1 MADEKII
8 IDLQF
13 TNNIKSTVSELQ
25 KSLSKLDADLNIK
38 ADTKQAENDVKGLQ
52 DQISK
57 TKDTSIKVN
66 ADTSQA
72 EKNIDSLKTKA
83 EGLGNIK
90 GFDNLGSS
98 VGKFGKVLGGLA
110 LGGAV
115 AGIGAV
121 VTKGAEAENA
131 LQKLS
136 ATTGVTGEELE
147 ALRKRSFDAFRAGV
161 GEDIA
166 SATQALAKA
175 DKQLGDFLKPDEV
188 DAFVQK
194 SQAIADLYDKDVS
207 EVIEKS
213 RGFIQNFGLDGQEA
227 GDLIAL
233 AMRDG
238 QNQLDDVLDTLE
250 EYPSLLSQTGASA
263 EEFVGILT
271 RGVQEGARDTDRLA
285 DAIKEAQI
293 RILAG
298 DFSDAFAGLTEGANE
313 TEKQVIDTVN
323 SILTEAQSGD
333 IDIIDAIGLSAN
345 KVSEALQAGDIDR
358 ALADQI
364 NVAVSGTLAEE
375 QGAELYGRIFGAPI
389 DEEQIRQKAQ
399 EAGQAVEESFQF
411 QGFEGLQRELE
422 ATITEIANS
431 ILPAVQ
437 PLINTL
443 TDTLIPLV
451 GEIFENLKPLIT
463 SLLSAVQPLINALG
477 SILAPIVGK
486 LGEALEPVFETL
498 AGLLEEV
505 LPPIVRLLDPILN
518 LLSPI
523 LDLLS
528 PLIVLFAE
536 LVRVAL
542 FPLIGV
548 LKLVIPPLTSLI
560 ELLVDKLEPVIK
572 IITRGFREVG
582 DALFRFF
589 GLAEN
594 EAPIKTIEELKNEVE
609 DTGEKTKETKQEF
622 EDYNKTLDATKKKN
636 KETKKSFK
644 ELGLDEIIKQLAQ
657 LKLAGD
663 DYSKSFYSAL
673 SDRALELKRANDD
686 LALSIELVK
695 AELFNKPEVSFIDTT
710 LLSTKEALTLFNK
723 DTKNNLEEVTSYYRD
738 AAGNIIGETTLL
750 RKKQGKDFE
759 LIDDSFDSFLDTIVN
774 MPDTFSETVEK
785 LKPIISDLANTFDG
799 EFAIAIQS
807 IVEFFN
813 TFDELLGNSQA
824 NNEDYLKAF
833 GELIGGLSQLTGEN
847 VELQRAAAA
856 TQVII
861 STAVA
866 VMKAY
871 GQLGPIAGIAASAVL
886 AGIGAAQLATIY
898 GAEEGVIGLNSNYNT
913 KPKGKDNIPFLLAEG
928 ESVMTAK
935 ETQKNKELFEAIRK
949 DPNNGAEEWFNNNI
963 APNLT
968 NIGVRLE
975 PVESFNNVN
984 HSNAIVSELKALRR
998 ENSSLKDALK
1008 DARKIEYYPSE
1019 RDIVNNINVNLPKNK
1034 SYRL

>member
-1 MADEKII
+1 
-8 IDLQF
+8 
-13 TNNIKSTVSELQ
+13 
-25 KSLSKLDADLNIK
+25 
-38 ADTKQAENDVKGLQ
+38 
-52 DQISK
+52 
-57 TKDTSIKVN
+57 
-66 ADTSQA
+66 
-72 EKNIDSLKTKA
+72 
-83 EGLGNIK
+83 
-90 GFDNLGSS
+90 
-98 VGKFGKVLGGLA
+98 LGGLA
-110 LGGAV
+110 LGGAL

-121 VTKGAEAENA
+121 VTKGAEAEKA

-271 RGVQEGARDTDRLA
+271 RGVQQGARDTDRLA

-389 DEEQIRQKAQ
+389 DEEQIRQKAK

-443 TDTLIPLV
+443 TETLIPLV
-451 GEIFENLKPLIT
+451 GDLFKSLEPLIT
-463 SLLSAVQPLINALG
+463 ELFSSIDPLLNVFASVLKPIIQQLGKSLTPVIGSLSN
-477 SILAPIVGK
+477 
-486 LGEALEPVFETL
+486 
-498 AGLLEEV
+498 LLTQI
-505 LPPIVRLLDPILN
+505 LPPIYSLLIPILELLTPILE

-523 LDLLS
+523 IEAAVE
-528 PLIVLFAE
+528 LI
-536 LVRVAL
+536 RKAL
-542 FPLIGV
+542 YPLIGV
-548 LKLVIPPLTSLI
+548 LKLILPPLTNLI
-560 ELLVDKLEPVIK
+560 ELLVDNLQPVIK

-582 DALFRFF
+582 D
-589 GLAEN
+589 
-594 EAPIKTIEELKNEVE
+594 
-609 DTGEKTKETKQEF
+609 
-622 EDYNKTLDATKKKN
+622 
-636 KETKKSFK
+636 
-644 ELGLDEIIKQLAQ
+644 
-657 LKLAGD
+657 
-663 DYSKSFYSAL
+663 
-673 SDRALELKRANDD
+673 
-686 LALSIELVK
+686 
-695 AELFNKPEVSFIDTT
+695 
-710 LLSTKEALTLFNK
+710 
-723 DTKNNLEEVTSYYRD
+723 
-738 AAGNIIGETTLL
+738 TLL
-750 RKKQGKDFE
+750 RLSG
-759 LIDDSFDSFLDTIVN
+759 LFDSASQNQFRYN
-774 MPDTFSETVEK
+774 E
-785 LKPIISDLANTFDG
+785 
-799 EFAIAIQS
+799 S
-807 IVEFFN
+807 I
-813 TFDELLGNSQA
+813 
-824 NNEDYLKAF
+824 
-833 GELIGGLSQLTGEN
+833 
-847 VELQRAAAA
+847 
-856 TQVII
+856 
-861 STAVA
+861 
-866 VMKAY
+866 
-871 GQLGPIAGIAASAVL
+871 
-886 AGIGAAQLATIY
+886 
-898 GAEEGVIGLNSNYNT
+898 
-913 KPKGKDNIPFLLAEG
+913 
-928 ESVMTAK
+928 
-935 ETQKNKELFEAIRK
+935 
-949 DPNNGAEEWFNNNI
+949 
-963 APNLT
+963 
-968 NIGVRLE
+968 
-975 PVESFNNVN
+975 
-984 HSNAIVSELKALRR
+984 
-998 ENSSLKDALK
+998 
-1008 DARKIEYYPSE
+1008 
-1019 RDIVNNINVNLPKNK
+1019 
-1034 SYRL
+1034 